1 MLRARV
7 PLTTA
12 AVLATLALLLAAP
25 AHALESA
32 AVHSQRLTATL
43 VSDSDTVAPGLPLH
57 VGLRLRIAP
66 GWHTYWQNPGDA
78 GAPPELTLT
87 LPDGVTA
94 APVEWPTPQRLPEG
108 PVMTYGYTGEVLLA
122 VAVTPAAGPLHIEAA
137 ATWLV
142 CERICVPEEGRFTLD
157 LPPGAAARS
166 IEAPLFTDA
175 AARLPRPSPF
185 EARIAPDGRLS
196 LSGSGLSPA
205 TVQDAWFFPT
215 AGDMVENAAPQ
226 AVSVRDGTVSLALKA
241 GSAFDAKSDLGGVI
255 VLRDPGGQ
263 ESALQVYAVPT
274 ASAIRASAPSPSAL
288 GAAES
293 NPAATAQPLLQTL
306 LLAALGG
313 LILNLMPCVFP
324 VLAMKAMAIA
334 RMSGAA
340 RHAVRAHALSYTLG
354 VLVAFG
360 ALGAVLAG
368 IRAAGGAV
376 GWGFQFQ
383 SPVFVA
389 VLACLLFGVGLNLS
403 GVFSIGARIAGAGQ
417 GLTAQGGHAGSFF
430 TGLLAVLVATP
441 CTAPFM
447 GAAIAAALA
456 APAATTL
463 AVFLAMGL
471 GLAAPYA
478 ALAAFPGLARLLP
491 RPGHWM
497 DVLRGAL
504 AFPMYGAAAWLVWVV
519 SLQAGPPGV
528 LATVAGLVL
537 LGFAAWSL
545 GLAQAAGRHGR
556 RLGGGVALAAGLA
569 AIAIVAGIAA
579 TAPGPVQA
587 AAGGAEPYSAARL
600 AALRREGRPVFVNM
614 TAAWCVTCLVNERL
628 ALAPPAIRRA
638 FADHNVVYLKGD
650 WTRGD
655 PAITEFLRSHAR
667 DGVPLYVLYPAG
679 PEPPQVLP
687 QILTEGVMLDQLAK
701 LGS

>member
-1 MLRARV
+1 MVRARLL
-7 PLTTA
+7 LTA
-12 AVLATLALLLAAP
+12 LVLLLAAP
-25 AHALESA
+25 AYALESA
-32 AVHSQRLTATL
+32 AVTSPRMTATL
-43 VSDSDTVAPGLPLH
+43 VSDTDAVAPGQPLQ

-87 LPDGVTA
+87 LPEGA
-94 APVEWPTPQRLPEG
+94 AAGAIQWPTPQRLPEG
-108 PVMTYGYTGEVLLA
+108 PVMTYGYTGEVLLP
-122 VAVTPAAGPLHIEAA
+122 VTLEPSPGALHIEAA

-157 LPPGAAARS
+157 LPPGRPAPSA
-166 IEAPLFTDA
+166 EAPLFAAA
-175 AARLPRPSPF
+175 AARIPRPSPF
-185 EARIAPDGRLS
+185 EARIAPDGTLA

-205 TVQDAWFFPT
+205 TVRDAWFFPS
-215 AGDMVENAAPQ
+215 AADMIENAAAQ
-226 AVSVRDGTVSLALKA
+226 TVRVRDGAVTLQLKPA
-241 GSAFDAKSDLGGVI
+241 SAFNAKSNLGGVV

-263 ESALQVYAVPT
+263 ESSLQLDAAPGPV
-274 ASAIRASAPSPSAL
+274 ASA
-288 GAAES
+288 
-293 NPAATAQPLLQTL
+293 TPLPQTL

-334 RMSGAA
+334 RLSGAA
-340 RHAVRAHALSYTLG
+340 RGAIRAHALSYTLG

-360 ALGAVLAG
+360 ALGAILAG
-368 IRAAGGAV
+368 GRAAGGAV

-383 SPVFVA
+383 SPMFVA
-389 VLACLLFGVGLNLS
+389 VLACVLFGVGLNLS
-403 GVFSIGARIAGAGQ
+403 GVFSVGGRLAGAGQ
-417 GLTAQGGHAGSFF
+417 GLASKDGHAGSFF
-430 TGLLAVLVATP
+430 TGLLAVVVATP

-456 APAATTL
+456 ASPATTI

-478 ALAAFPGLARLLP
+478 ALATLPGLARALP
-491 RPGHWM
+491 RPGPWM
-497 DVLRGAL
+497 EVLRGAL
-504 AFPMYGAAAWLVWVV
+504 AFPMYGAAAWLVWVI
-519 SLQAGPPGV
+519 SLQAGPAGV

-545 GLAQAAGRHGR
+545 GLAQAAGPRGR
-556 RLGGGVALAAGLA
+556 RLGRGVALAATLA
-569 AIAIVAGIAA
+569 VAVILAGIATIPPGAMQTA
-579 TAPGPVQA
+579 TEGT
-587 AAGGAEPYSAARL
+587 EPFSAARL
-600 AALRREGRPVFVNM
+600 ATLRNEGRPVFVNM

-628 ALAPPAIRRA
+628 ALAPAAVQRS
-638 FADHNVVYLKGD
+638 FADHNVAYLKGD

-655 PAITEFLRSHAR
+655 PEITAFLRSHAR
-667 DGVPLYVLYPAG
+667 DGVPLYVLYPPSPAT
-679 PEPPQVLP
+679 PAVLP
-687 QILTEGVMLDQLAK
+687 QILTEAAMLDQLAK